1 MSEEPV
7 HATLWCALGLVGVAL
22 LAMTGARAYAE
33 VIPLGSRLEPLVDDF
48 LIEGMQDV
56 ELRLHAPIPRE
67 VAIVYDKPWEGNVST
82 YVTVFQDGDRFRMYY
97 RGMNY
102 DPKTDQSGEA
112 RVCYAESRDGI
123 TWTKPELG
131 LFEYGGS
138 KGNNIVWQGIGTHNF
153 APFKDANPNCRPEA
167 QYKAVAS
174 GNDQGRMVPFQSP
187 DGLHW
192 SLIQE
197 QPVITKGAFDSQNI
211 AFWDGVRGHYVEF
224 HRGSETGVR
233 DIMTSTSDDFIH
245 WTEPQY
251 LNYGDAPRE
260 HLYTNAIVPYP
271 RAPHIFVGFPKRF
284 VPERDL
290 HVHNF
295 EGVSDGVFM
304 TSRDGLHWHRW
315 QEALIRPGLQKSRWV
330 NRNNMTAWGILQTKF
345 AVPDTPDEWSIYSN
359 EGYYVG
365 PCLLR
370 RFTVR
375 PDGFVSACAPG
386 KGGEF
391 MTKPVTYDRDGAE
404 LVLNYSTSAAGSIRC
419 EILDEG
425 GAPLPGY
432 TLQDCAEIFGD
443 DIERAVVWRDGSAVK
458 GLAGRPIRM
467 RFVMK
472 DADLYAI
479 RFK

>member
-1 MSEEPV
+1 
-7 HATLWCALGLVGVAL
+7 
-22 LAMTGARAYAE
+22 
-33 VIPLGSRLEPLVDDF
+33 
-48 LIEGMQDV
+48 
-56 ELRLHAPIPRE
+56 
-67 VAIVYDKPWEGNVST
+67 
-82 YVTVFQDGDRFRMYY
+82 
-97 RGMNY
+97 
-102 DPKTDQSGEA
+102 
-112 RVCYAESRDGI
+112 
-123 TWTKPELG
+123 
-131 LFEYGGS
+131 
-138 KGNNIVWQGIGTHNF
+138 
-153 APFKDANPNCRPEA
+153 
-167 QYKAVAS
+167 
-174 GNDQGRMVPFQSP
+174 
-187 DGLHW
+187 
-192 SLIQE
+192 
-197 QPVITKGAFDSQNI
+197 
-211 AFWDGVRGHYVEF
+211 
-224 HRGSETGVR
+224 
-233 DIMTSTSDDFIH
+233 
-245 WTEPQY
+245 
-251 LNYGDAPRE
+251 
-260 HLYTNAIVPYP
+260 
-271 RAPHIFVGFPKRF
+271 
-284 VPERDL
+284 
-290 HVHNF
+290 VHNF